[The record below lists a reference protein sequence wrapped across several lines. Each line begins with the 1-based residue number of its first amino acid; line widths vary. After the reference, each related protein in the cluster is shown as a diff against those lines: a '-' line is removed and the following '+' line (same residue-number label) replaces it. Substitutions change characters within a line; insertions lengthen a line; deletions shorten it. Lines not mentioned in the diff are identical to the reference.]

1 MGIRA
6 DRAAATRQKL
16 LEAARVEFQQHGF
29 AGGRIDAV
37 AASAGVNKRLIYAHF
52 ASKAGLFD
60 AVLADNVERVAA
72 AVPFT
77 PGALP
82 DYAVALFDY
91 WMQNSASLRL
101 FSWRNIELSA
111 TPASED
117 ATYREMIRQVDA
129 TGTAAAAGLPADH
142 LLALLFALLLA
153 WAIPADVFREL
164 GDKEF
169 AARRATIRT
178 AVERLLRPVGAPDAR
193 PDQ

>member
-16 LEAARVEFQQHGF
+16 LEAAREEFQRNGF
-29 AGGRIDAV
+29 AGGRIDAI
-37 AASAGVNKRLIYAHF
+37 AASAGVNKRLIYDHF
-52 ASKAGLFD
+52 TSKAGLFD

-77 PGALP
+77 PGSLP

-91 WMQNSASLRL
+91 WMQNSTSLRL
-101 FSWRNIELSA
+101 FSWRNIELNA

-117 ATYREMIRQVDA
+117 ATYREMIRQVEA
-129 TGTAAAAGLPADH
+129 AGAAATAGLPADH
-142 LLALLFALLLA
+142 LLALMFALLLA
-153 WAIPADVFREL
+153 WAIPADVFQEL
-164 GDKEF
+164 GGQEL

-178 AVERLLRPVGAPDAR
+178 AIERLLRPVATPDTQA
-193 PDQ
+193 DH